1 MLWQGN
7 THRYSKLQ
15 GCETPSCTG
24 GVAVRDGGEEQD
36 VEVAAVGG
44 PGQGVRH
51 RDEERAAL
59 LLHPNGQQLHSG
71 SRR

>member
-15 GCETPSCTG
+15 GCETPSGTG

-36 VEVAAVGG
+36 VEAAAAG
-44 PGQGVRH
+44 PGRGVGH
-51 RDEERAAL
+51 RDEERSAL
-59 LLHPNGQQLHSG
+59 LLQPNGQQLHSG
-71 SRR
+71 ARR